1 LYSTKIHLFIKKKEE
16 IPDFLFL
23 LLTYLLAFYFFVS
36 GLRFVPEAVEVRW
49 LA

>member
-1 LYSTKIHLFIKKKEE
+1 M
-16 IPDFLFL
+16 PDFLFL
-23 LLTYLLAFYFFVS
+23 LLTYLLAFYFFLLTYLLAFYFFVS